1 MCTALVSAPDESSE
15 LQDCSRLVPD
25 ESSELLDCSRLGT
38 GTSEYSRDDAGYEGG
53 HQQEPQQEASSALAA
68 GHALAQ

>member
-38 GTSEYSRDDAGYEGG
+38 RRVNIVETMLGMRKATSNSRNKRL
-53 HQQEPQQEASSALAA
+53 ALPWM
-68 GHALAQ
+68 LVTP

>member
-1 MCTALVSAPDESSE
+1 MCTALVWAPDESSE

-38 GTSEYSRDDAGYEGG
+38 RRVNIAETMLGMRAATSKSRSKR
-53 HQQEPQQEASSALAA
+53 PALPW
-68 GHALAQ
+68 LLVTP

>member
-1 MCTALVSAPDESSE
+1 MCTALVWAPDESSE

-38 GTSEYSRDDAGYEGG
+38 RRVNMAVTMLGMRKAFSKSLSK
-53 HQQEPQQEASSALAA
+53 EPAMSWL
-68 GHALAQ
+68 LVTP

>member
-25 ESSELLDCSRLGT
+25 KSSELLDCSRLGT
-38 GTSEYSRDDAGYEGG
+38 RRVNIAETMLGMSAATSKSRSKR
-53 HQQEPQQEASSALAA
+53 PALPW
-68 GHALAQ
+68 LLVTP